1 MNTEIPFD
9 YSLNHLFVHKY
20 VYSKEG
26 CRRTIANK
34 TVDKRKES
42 KHKNNIEK
50 KNVNSQELKQTR
62 QNISW
67 EVCHTQ
73 S

>member
-1 MNTEIPFD
+1 MILNTKILFD
-9 YSLNHLFVHKY
+9 YSINFIFVHKY

-34 TVDKRKES
+34 SVDKRKES

-50 KNVNSQELKQTR
+50 KM
-62 QNISW
+62 
-67 EVCHTQ
+67 
-73 S
+73 

>member
-1 MNTEIPFD
+1 MIFTHAYHRIIRNSNTEILFD
-9 YSLNHLFVHKY
+9 YSLNFVFVHKY

-50 KNVNSQELKQTR
+50 KM
-62 QNISW
+62 
-67 EVCHTQ
+67 
-73 S
+73 